1 MTPRR
6 VALIGMGRMGM
17 AVRDLAREAG
27 WLVCAEVSREFTGA
41 QLAGADVAIE
51 FTTPATAVNNILA
64 CLDAECPVVVGTTG
78 WYQELPAVEVAVQE
92 SGGAV
97 FWAPN
102 FSIGA
107 NTLAMLVAEAR
118 RLLARDR
125 FPAAIVE
132 THHAAKRDAPSGT
145 AIEVAKGLEP
155 GVPIASLRVGHVP
168 GSHEVIFDGSY
179 EQVRLEHVVRDR
191 RVFAE
196 GALTAADWLVGR
208 HGVFTMRDLLEAKS

>member
-6 VALIGMGRMGM
+6 VALIGTGRMGT
-17 AVRDLAREAG
+17 AVRTLAVDARWE
-27 WLVCAEVSREFTGA
+27 VCAAVSREFTGA

-51 FTTPATAVNNILA
+51 FTTPTSAVNNILA

-78 WYQELPAVEVAVQE
+78 WYDQLAEVEAAVEE

-107 NTLAMLVAEAR
+107 NVLMLLAAEAR
-118 RLLARDR
+118 RLLSRDR
-125 FPAAIVE
+125 FPAAILE
-132 THHAAKRDAPSGT
+132 THHSAKRDAPSGT
-145 AIEVAKGLEP
+145 AIEVARGLEP
-155 GVPIASLRVGHVP
+155 GVPISSVRVGHVP
-168 GSHEVIFDGSY
+168 GTHEVLFDGNF

-196 GALTAADWLVGR
+196 GALAAADWLVGR
-208 HGVFTMRDLLEAKS
+208 QGLFTMRDLLEGKS